1 MASKKGRQLAER
13 AAATTRQPKPARL
26 VAEQARTPGYR
37 VVPVSLYVPEA
48 EWLDTLSQALK
59 GAGNPKANRSL
70 LVREAIHRLQEE
82 LAGKTPDAV
91 LRYFI
96 EQHTR
101 RAARRP

>member
-13 AAATTRQPKPARL
+13 AAATTRQPQPARL
-26 VAEQARTPGYR
+26 AAEPARKPGYR

-48 EWLDTLSQALK
+48 EWLDRLSQALK

-82 LAGKTPDAV
+82 LAGKTPAEV